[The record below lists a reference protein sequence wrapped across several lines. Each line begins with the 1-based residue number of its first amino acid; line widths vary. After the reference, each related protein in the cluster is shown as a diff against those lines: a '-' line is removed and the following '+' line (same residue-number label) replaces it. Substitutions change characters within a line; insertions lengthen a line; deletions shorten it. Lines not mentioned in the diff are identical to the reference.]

1 MEKSPRAADRRQ
13 ARRYRLALPI
23 ELEHGTGLTRDISAS
38 GVFFETDSSFPVGGT
53 ISFSLVLEYADP
65 SGPLRLHCQGEIVRV
80 ERYEGK
86 VGVAVRFT
94 AYWFDRQAQ
103 SGTSP
108 GQSERFTDFASSPIF
123 RQDGRSAGRRRS
135 REDD

>member
-13 ARRYRLALPI
+13 ARRYRLALPV

-38 GVFFETDSSFPVGGT
+38 GVFFKTNSSFRLGET
-53 ISFSLVLEYADP
+53 IRFSLVLEYADP

-80 ERYEGK
+80 ERYEGT

-94 AYWFDRQAQ
+94 SCWFDL
-103 SGTSP
+103 
-108 GQSERFTDFASSPIF
+108 
-123 RQDGRSAGRRRS
+123 
-135 REDD
+135 RE